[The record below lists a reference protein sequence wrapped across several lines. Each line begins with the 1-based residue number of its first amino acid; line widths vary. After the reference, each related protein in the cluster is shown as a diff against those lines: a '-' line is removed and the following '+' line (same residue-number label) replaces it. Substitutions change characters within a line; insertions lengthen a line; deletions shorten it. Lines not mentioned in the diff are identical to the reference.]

1 MNTYSI
7 IGSVITSIPLVL
19 IISILVIRGK
29 KILEQ

>member
-7 IGSVITSIPLVL
+7 IGSVITCVPLVL
-19 IISILVIRGK
+19 IIAIVVIRGK